1 MILALSLLLSTGAP
15 AQDLRAWQGVYEGML
30 MEAAEGDLQHAVS
43 WYEGLS
49 EGMAEDDPIRPE
61 LHYWLGRGRYIQG
74 EAEGARKALRIA
86 ATEDSLRPRA
96 TALLGQ
102 MDALELQVRSLP
114 IEHTFD
120 TGTSHWL
127 HDWRF
132 GDRGTI
138 GVGIPDS
145 GEDSAMIWSTTV
157 ADEAQD
163 QIQIGFGDRV
173 LPTHFEISLRA
184 GAFPAWVVLLVEDTQ
199 GFGYYYPE
207 PVEINTRDWVLV
219 QTDNRAFL
227 PTDTSAVAGVGREY
241 PRQVRTLILRDVTE
255 FYSSDRGTNTIYVDD
270 VRIR

>member
-1 MILALSLLLSTGAP
+1 MLPLLFLSLAP

-30 MEAAEGDLQHAVS
+30 MEAAEGDLQRAVS
-43 WYEGLS
+43 WYEGLG
-49 EGMAEDDPIRPE
+49 EGMAAEDPIRPE
-61 LHYWLGRGRYIQG
+61 LHYWLGRARYIQG
-74 EAEGARKALRIA
+74 ESDGARKARRIA
-86 ATEDSLRPRA
+86 SGDDQLRPRA
-96 TALLGQ
+96 AALMGQ
-102 MDALELQVRSLP
+102 MDALELQVRALP

-132 GDRGTI
+132 GERGTI
-138 GVGIPDS
+138 GIGIPDS

-163 QIQIGFGDRV
+163 QIQIGFGDAIS
-173 LPTHFEISLRA
+173 PQQFELSLRA

-207 PVEINTRDWVLV
+207 PVEINTRDWVV
-219 QTDNRAFL
+219 FETDNQAFL
-227 PTDTSAVAGVGREY
+227 PTDTSAVAGVGRAW
-241 PRQVRTLILRDVTE
+241 PQQVRALILRDVTE

-270 VRIR
+270 VRIQ

>member
-1 MILALSLLLSTGAP
+1 
-15 AQDLRAWQGVYEGML
+15 ML

-74 EAEGARKALRIA
+74 ESEGARKALRIA
-86 ATEDSLRPRA
+86 ATEDKLRARTA
-96 TALLGQ
+96 ALLGQ
-102 MDALELQVRSLP
+102 MDALDLQVRSLP

-132 GDRGTI
+132 GERGTI
-138 GVGIPDS
+138 GIGIPDS
-145 GEDSAMIWSTTV
+145 GEDSAMIWSTSV
-157 ADEAQD
+157 ADKDQD
-163 QIQIGFGDRV
+163 QISIGFSEQV
-173 LPTHFEISLRA
+173 SPTHFEMSLRA
-184 GAFPAWVVLLVEDTQ
+184 GAFPAWVVLLVKDAQ
-199 GFGYYYPE
+199 GFGYYSEDY
-207 PVEINTRDWVLV
+207 VELDTRDWVVV
-219 QTDNRAFL
+219 QLDNRAFL
-227 PTDTSAVAGVGREY
+227 PTEPSAVAGVGSEY
-241 PRQVRTLILRDVTE
+241 PHQVKTLILRDVTE